1 MAHLLKK
8 SGPACPNQGKATGR
22 HRAGLVPG
30 DGCSAQMKEKEG
42 YRRAEE
48 CATGLYGQIS
58 RTTAFPSTATQPRS
72 GPVSMDGVWEDM
84 GANGSS
90 QAI

>member
-1 MAHLLKK
+1 
-8 SGPACPNQGKATGR
+8 
-22 HRAGLVPG
+22 
-30 DGCSAQMKEKEG
+30 MKEKEG

-58 RTTAFPSTATQPRS
+58 RTTACPSTATQPRS
-72 GPVSMDGVWEDM
+72 GPVSMDGVWEGM

-90 QAI
+90 EAI